1 MKYDDLDY
9 ISEDLV
15 YQAVLCTEREESF
28 RGVTGKEVKNEG
40 GFNWHKAAD
49 LEGRGRFLSEET
61 QCTRHVVTGK
71 RKVIFDVFVT

>member
-28 RGVTGKEVKNEG
+28 RGVTGKEVKNEVVSTG
-40 GFNWHKAAD
+40 IKLQIWREEAD
-49 LEGRGRFLSEET
+49 SCLRRLNA
-61 QCTRHVVTGK
+61 Q
-71 RKVIFDVFVT
+71 DMW